1 MEQKA
6 AQVLSQQE
14 REQQT
19 RDLKQQ
25 DTKLNALTKEK
36 GNVPLIFKSCVVL
49 FPPTGHIYLNLHLFC
64 IFFSGVAVRK
74 GPKCRIST
82 TKKKQ
87 FQKDE
92 QSPKKHTHYRKY
104 KATKKKK
111 KDPQK
116 RLITGPQTERRRT
129 GLYVHRALIREQD
142 TDEGEKEE
150 EAISR

>member
-36 GNVPLIFKSCVVL
+36 GNVPLIFKNCVVL

-64 IFFSGVAVRK
+64 IFFFSGVAVRK

-82 TKKKQ
+82 TKKTI
-87 FQKDE
+87 
-92 QSPKKHTHYRKY
+92 PK
-104 KATKKKK
+104 
-111 KDPQK
+111 
-116 RLITGPQTERRRT
+116 G
-129 GLYVHRALIREQD
+129 
-142 TDEGEKEE
+142 
-150 EAISR
+150 

>member
-36 GNVPLIFKSCVVL
+36 GNVPLIFKNCVVL

-82 TKKKQ
+82 TKKNNSKRMNRVQRNTHTTENTKQ
-87 FQKDE
+87 Q
-92 QSPKKHTHYRKY
+92 
-104 KATKKKK
+104 KKK

>member
-6 AQVLSQQE
+6 AQVFSQQE

-25 DTKLNALTKEK
+25 DTKLNALTKEE
-36 GNVPLIFKSCVVL
+36 GNVPL
-49 FPPTGHIYLNLHLFC
+49 
-64 IFFSGVAVRK
+64 SGVAVRK

-82 TKKKQ
+82 TKKKL

-104 KATKKKK
+104 KTITK

-116 RLITGPQTERRRT
+116 RLITGPQTGSPTNWQTERRRT
-129 GLYVHRALIREQD
+129 GLYVHRALIRERD
-142 TDEGEKEE
+142 TDEGETEE